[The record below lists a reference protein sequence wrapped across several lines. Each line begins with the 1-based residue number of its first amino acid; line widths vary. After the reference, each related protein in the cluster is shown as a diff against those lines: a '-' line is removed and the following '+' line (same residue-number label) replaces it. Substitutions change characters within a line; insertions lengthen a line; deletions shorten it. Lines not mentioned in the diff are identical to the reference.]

1 MLSYHKRVHVHFCQN
16 ESKRTILKG
25 GETEMKYLSVSV
37 NGINLP
43 DAIYRTEGLYTQKTF
58 IYSITSEDVQLGF
71 KVV

>member
-1 MLSYHKRVHVHFCQN
+1 MLSYHKRVHVYFCQN

-25 GETEMKYLSVSV
+25 GKQKYLSVSV